1 MSPPEA
7 AGPPRVES
15 PGIVTKAA
23 VLYGPGDLRVE
34 ERTVRPPGPGEALV
48 RVAVCGVC
56 GSDATEYS
64 RGPVL
69 TVPPVTLGH
78 EFAGTVEA
86 VGDDVGL
93 AVGATVVCGAG
104 ISCGRCKPCR
114 AGRTNLCRVYRTA
127 GLQVDGGLAGYATVP
142 ASTLI
147 DVADLDDPRVAALP
161 ADTLGLAQPMA
172 IAVHAVARSGLGPGQ
187 DAVIVGIGGI
197 GAFIVHAAAATG
209 ARVLA
214 VDRSPERL
222 DLARSLGADAV
233 LEAGG
238 RGIREELDA
247 LGWEADVLFE
257 VSGSAGGLAAVLDAA
272 DPGATIVP
280 VGIQRGDVGVPLGAW
295 TLREYTIVGTVAHAI
310 ADDLP
315 RAVRLLAARRD
326 WSDIAGEVLPLS
338 DVADG
343 ALQPILDGAS
353 RQVKTLIDP
362 WADAPRRAVHALIS

>member
-1 MSPPEA
+1 MSGHPL
-7 AGPPRVES
+7 
-15 PGIVTKAA
+15 TTTAA
-23 VLYGPGDLRVE
+23 VLYGPDDLRVE
-34 ERTVRPPGPGEALV
+34 SRPVRSPGPGEVLV

-69 TVPPVTLGH
+69 TVLPVTLGH

-86 VGDDVGL
+86 VGEGVDL
-93 AVGATVVCGAG
+93 PIGAAVVCGAG

-127 GLQVDGGLAGYATVP
+127 GLQVDGGLAGFATVP
-142 ASTLI
+142 ASTLW
-147 DVADLDDPRVAALP
+147 DVSTLDGGASLA

-172 IAVHAVARSGLGPGQ
+172 IAVHAVARSGLSRGQ

-197 GAFIVHAAAATG
+197 GAFIVHAAAATV

-222 DLARSLGADAV
+222 DLARSLGATAV
-233 LEAGG
+233 LETGG
-238 RGIREELDA
+238 ASIRDTLSS

-257 VSGSAGGLAAVLDAA
+257 VSGSTAGLEAVLAAA

-280 VGIQRGDVGVPLGAW
+280 VGIQRGDVPVPLGAW

-315 RAVRLLAARRD
+315 RAVELLAARED
-326 WSDIAGEVLPLS
+326 WTDIAAEVLPLS
-338 DVADG
+338 HVAEG
-343 ALQPILDGAS
+343 ALRPILDGAS

-362 WADAPRRAVHALIS
+362 WADQPRPADHARRTG